1 MDLSDQDSKLR
12 TSNGPPA
19 HASRRERRRSRRA
32 KAVFRARLRPYN
44 DNTSELHEEIQ
55 PTANVSRDGI
65 YFTTERSV
73 YSEHMHLYVACPFT
87 DCHAERDEDLAR
99 VIRVEPKTDGKWGV
113 ALLFLRGAAFHHS
126 GILISEVKGAQ

>member
-1 MDLSDQDSKLR
+1 MDLSDQDSNLR
-12 TSNGPPA
+12 TSDGPPA
-19 HASRRERRRSRRA
+19 HASRAERRRSRRA
-32 KAVFRARLRPYN
+32 KAMFRARLRPYN
-44 DNTSELHEEIQ
+44 NDTSELHEEIR
-55 PTANVSRDGI
+55 PTTNVSRDGI
-65 YFTTERSV
+65 YFTTERSA

-87 DCHAERDEDLAR
+87 DCHAERDEELAR

>member
-1 MDLSDQDSKLR
+1 MNLSDQDSKLR

-19 HASRRERRRSRRA
+19 HASRGERRRTRRA
-32 KAVFRARLRPYN
+32 KVAFRTRLRPYN
-44 DNTSELHEEIQ
+44 NTSELHEEIR

-65 YFTTERSV
+65 YFMTERSA
-73 YSEHMHLYVACPFT
+73 YSEHMHLYVACPFA

-99 VIRVEPKTDGKWGV
+99 VVRVEPKTDGMWGV